1 MLYNRYYD
9 FKDKKLAL
17 RNVWL
22 RKRVNTWEL
31 KTGNIGKIDPDN
43 LNGLGTTYYVYMLCF
58 LFNIVKEKEKKLFQR
73 N

>member
-1 MLYNRYYD
+1 M
-9 FKDKKLAL
+9 
-17 RNVWL
+17 
-22 RKRVNTWEL
+22 NTWEL